1 MPIGKRVRP
10 VSGLSSWS
18 RLSGGSPSRTV
29 GSGAVADVIRVISIT
44 VAGAAPALDESAPVF
59 PFSPLPRSAHPHGA
73 HALERTPHAAGSVP
87 AGISRRQEPA
97 RRVRPRGMI
106 RPLHERRRKQPRGK
120 RSQRRGGVGRI
131 PERRA
136 TARVP
141 GGGGPAARLRRA
153 RARGELRMEDFVSA
167 PWLRRLIA
175 AVVLAGLVVLGFRV
189 LEPFIVPLVWACI
202 LAFVSWPAH
211 ARLLRLC
218 RGRSTV
224 ASLLT
229 TTAVSLAVI
238 APLAWLAVVLRIE
251 LVRAYHETQALLAG
265 GLQLPP
271 AVLKLPW
278 LGEQLRDLTA
288 RAAQDPHALGAEL
301 RKLTDH
307 SFEEITHIVGEIS
320 RNVAK
325 LLLTVVSLFF
335 VFRDGER
342 VAGELA
348 RALEQLLGPRVHN
361 YLRAIG
367 QTVKAVVY
375 GLVLAAVVQGVLA
388 GLGYWIAGAT
398 APVFLA
404 ALTTVFGL
412 IPFAAPTLWG
422 GVGVWLVITGSPVAG
437 VALLIWGAI
446 VVGWTDHIVR
456 PFLISREA
464 QIPFLGLMFE
474 REALACR
481 TLSSAPGRSGNSKRY
496 SSSSRMPRAC
506 PPTM

>member
-1 MPIGKRVRP
+1 
-10 VSGLSSWS
+10 
-18 RLSGGSPSRTV
+18 
-29 GSGAVADVIRVISIT
+29 
-44 VAGAAPALDESAPVF
+44 
-59 PFSPLPRSAHPHGA
+59 
-73 HALERTPHAAGSVP
+73 
-87 AGISRRQEPA
+87 
-97 RRVRPRGMI
+97 
-106 RPLHERRRKQPRGK
+106 
-120 RSQRRGGVGRI
+120 
-131 PERRA
+131 
-136 TARVP
+136 
-141 GGGGPAARLRRA
+141 
-153 RARGELRMEDFVSA
+153 MEDFVSA

-189 LEPFIVPLVWACI
+189 LEPFVVPLVWACI

-251 LVRAYHETQALLAG
+251 LIRAYHETQALLAG

-278 LGEQLRDLTA
+278 LGEQLRDLTV

-325 LLLTVVSLFF
+325 LLL
-335 VFRDGER
+335 
-342 VAGELA
+342 
-348 RALEQLLGPRVHN
+348 
-361 YLRAIG
+361 
-367 QTVKAVVY
+367 
-375 GLVLAAVVQGVLA
+375 
-388 GLGYWIAGAT
+388 
-398 APVFLA
+398 
-404 ALTTVFGL
+404 
-412 IPFAAPTLWG
+412 
-422 GVGVWLVITGSPVAG
+422 
-437 VALLIWGAI
+437 IWGAI

-464 QIPFLGLMFE
+464 QIPFLVVMFGVLGGLAAFGLVGLFVGPVILAVLLAIW
-474 REALACR
+474 REWL
-481 TLSSAPGRSGNSKRY
+481 LQSGQPAARG
-496 SSSSRMPRAC
+496 
-506 PPTM
+506 